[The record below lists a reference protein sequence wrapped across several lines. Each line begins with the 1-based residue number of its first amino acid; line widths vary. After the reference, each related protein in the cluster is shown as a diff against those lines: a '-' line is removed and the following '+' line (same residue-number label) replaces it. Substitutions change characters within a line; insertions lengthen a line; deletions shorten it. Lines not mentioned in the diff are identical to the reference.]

1 MVAYEALISDQL
13 HLLGHDIDR
22 NGLVETPQRV
32 ARVHME
38 HFTPIDDPIAEAARH
53 LKPFDAPTNP
63 SLVAVHCSFSAF
75 CEHHLLPFFGT
86 AQVVYLP
93 QEQIT
98 GLSKISRVV
107 TSLCQRPQIQER
119 ITSETAEVMMRLSPV
134 GVIVDLVAEHTC
146 MRVHG
151 VKDACA
157 STRTRAVVGAFKA
170 DGDLRNQAL
179 AMLDQGVG
187 CGDD

>member
-1 MVAYEALISDQL
+1 MARLEKHTEVEP
-13 HLLGHDIDR
+13 
-22 NGLVETPQRV
+22 LV
-32 ARVHME
+32 
-38 HFTPIDDPIAEAARH
+38 AEAARQ

-107 TSLCQRPQIQER
+107 TSLC
-119 ITSETAEVMMRLSPV
+119 
-134 GVIVDLVAEHTC
+134 
-146 MRVHG
+146 
-151 VKDACA
+151 
-157 STRTRAVVGAFKA
+157 
-170 DGDLRNQAL
+170 
-179 AMLDQGVG
+179 
-187 CGDD
+187 